1 MTEALARIED
11 LHHSFGGVP
20 ALRGFSTTI
29 APGIITGLIGPDA
42 AGKTTLLRLLAGLL
56 RPEHGRITVL
66 GHDMVRM
73 PPARTPPSAICP
85 SASAFMKT

>member
-66 GHDMVRM
+66 GHDMDTGCHPRARLHRLYA
-73 PPARTPPSAICP
+73 PALRPL
-85 SASAFMKT
+85 